1 MYTWGILTIIH
12 RKLQVPPLLY
22 FVGRVEKPCLLCLMI
37 ESKEEKSYIL
47 WANTKERSEERP
59 RKRLKRNGKKT
70 LPRQKPYCLFMNK
83 ILIWKNIIW
92 WSTKIRLCV
101 FLWRNFWRLRL
112 CLCSF
117 SISCLLKD
125 FSTFENENSSLPRSR
140 LKVLEAALVIE
151 IIFHFLVFLWMRLFF
166 VIEICREEISL
177 VRPLISRFWGLP
189 SFLHYGYYFW
199 LRIPDLN
206 QCVCVLL

>member
-1 MYTWGILTIIH
+1 
-12 RKLQVPPLLY
+12 
-22 FVGRVEKPCLLCLMI
+22 
-37 ESKEEKSYIL
+37 
-47 WANTKERSEERP
+47 
-59 RKRLKRNGKKT
+59 
-70 LPRQKPYCLFMNK
+70 MNK

-92 WSTKIRLCV
+92 RSTKIRLCV
-101 FLWRNFWRLRL
+101 FLWCNFWRLKL
-112 CLCSF
+112 CLYSF

-199 LRIPDLN
+199 LRIPNLN

>member
-1 MYTWGILTIIH
+1 
-12 RKLQVPPLLY
+12 
-22 FVGRVEKPCLLCLMI
+22 
-37 ESKEEKSYIL
+37 
-47 WANTKERSEERP
+47 
-59 RKRLKRNGKKT
+59 
-70 LPRQKPYCLFMNK
+70 MNK

-92 WSTKIRLCV
+92 WSTKIRFCV
-101 FLWRNFWRLRL
+101 FLWRNFWRLKL
-112 CLCSF
+112 CLYSF

-177 VRPLISRFWGLP
+177 VRPLISRFWGLA

-199 LRIPDLN
+199 LKIPSLN
-206 QCVCVLL
+206 QCVCVFL